1 MAIGISFKPFVGI
14 SSPSISSAPRP
25 LCAPL
30 WERDEKWKKRQRRKK
45 KIARAF
51 VIFGILLS
59 IFVVINFL
67 FCDFGIA
74 SASDSKSEK
83 EIKEELGG
91 TIDDTLD
98 GLDLKELE
106 DFIDSL
112 DVDQRQAIG
121 MDDVKGALRALVS
134 GSAQDFFKRVVDIL
148 SKSAGRYFLGFL
160 PSCVTI
166 IIICLLK
173 NLLGGL
179 TGDFA
184 NASTT
189 EIVHLI
195 CYIAIIIV
203 LMSGVGSV
211 IATVT
216 RTVEG
221 LTTLSAALFPI
232 LLTLLSMLGGAA
244 SAATYTPFMAAL
256 STVIMKLV
264 SVVIVPAF
272 TATAVLGVVGN
283 LSKNVKLD
291 RLTKLLKSA
300 SGWLIGIVF
309 GLFATFLTVQGV
321 AGGVVDKFGFNIAK
335 FAMSSYVPILGGYLS
350 DGMDLLSASLVLI
363 KNALGYT
370 GVIVMVGAVVFPL
383 VKVVIFSLAV
393 RLTAAIAEPLGDS
406 RVASLMSG
414 VASNASL
421 LITAL
426 AGVAFLFFVLMM
438 LLIGSCNAL

>member
-1 MAIGISFKPFVGI
+1 MAIGISFKPLVGI

-383 VKVVIFSLAV
+383 VKVVIFSLVV